1 MNYIDKDFLLKESE
15 SFCMIPWVHINTS
28 PSGTAQ
34 PCCIAR
40 PGYAVGDTTTQSLA
54 EVVNSSGM
62 KQLRLDMLS
71 ERKNAMCSLCHEHEK
86 QGIKS
91 FRQSSNIE
99 WDKYFDDAITKTNSD
114 GSIDDFKMRY
124 FDIRFSNICN
134 FKCRTCNSDF
144 SSQWEQEDKRINI
157 SYARDVPKNN
167 RQSFVEEVVA
177 HIPNLEIAYFAG
189 GEPLI
194 TEEHYIMLEEMIRQ
208 GRTDIQLRYNTNLS
222 NLKFKNKDLMALWKN
237 FKNGIFIYASIDHYG
252 KRAEYIRS
260 GTDWGQVE
268 SNFRI
273 AKSTPHIK
281 MQINTVLSLYNY
293 MTIHDFYNYLMD
305 NDLYK
310 ASDLTYSLYNMV
322 SPFELSAHTLPK
334 DLKEQARPNIEALMT
349 RMKLANH
356 GPDHVYHLKNAI
368 IWAES
373 QDNWEKHRET
383 FKAETLRLDT
393 VRGESFVDTFP
404 ELARLMD

>member
-1 MNYIDKDFLLKESE
+1 
-15 SFCMIPWVHINTS
+15 
-28 PSGTAQ
+28 
-34 PCCIAR
+34 
-40 PGYAVGDTTTQSLA
+40 
-54 EVVNSSGM
+54 M

-71 ERKNAMCSLCHEHEK
+71 ERKNAMCSLCHDHEK

-91 FRQSSNIE
+91 FRQSTNIE
-99 WDKYFDDAITKTNSD
+99 WGKYFDDSITKTNSD

-177 HIPNLEIAYFAG
+177 HIPNLDVAYFAG

-273 AKSTPHIK
+273 AKATPHIK

-293 MTIHDFYNYLMD
+293 MTIHDFYNYLLD
-305 NDLYK
+305 KELYK
-310 ASDLTYSLYNMV
+310 PTDMTYSLYNMV
-322 SPFELSAHTLPK
+322 SPFEFSAHTLPK
-334 DLKEQARPNIEALMT
+334 ELKEQARPNIEALMT

-368 IWAES
+368 NWAES
-373 QDNWEKHRET
+373 QDNWDKHRET
-383 FKAETLRLDT
+383 FKAETQRLDT
-393 VRGESFVDTFP
+393 VRGESFVETFP